1 MKTKLLFAIFVML
14 AFFASGQHETII
26 SPAQIGEIKVTPP
39 EFTGINVA
47 KTTND
52 LSLISSYLMEN
63 VAYPDND
70 ANHGSQGTEVVQ
82 FTVTAEGNVTDFK
95 VINSVSWEIDQ
106 EIIRVLKTTNGMW
119 KPGYNNNQQVDMT
132 KEVSMMFCLRE
143 LDKPVGEIFT
153 GWASASYTKGSKALF
168 EKRNVHKALKCFD
181 DGINY
186 LPYDK
191 SLLML
196 RGICRYELGNKEGA
210 FEDWNRM
217 SNLGCDIDMS
227 DYAELLQ
234 SMKGYEDLMAFVK
247 K

>member
-1 MKTKLLFAIFVML
+1 MKTKVLFTIFVMWGFV
-14 AFFASGQHETII
+14 AFGQQETLI

-39 EFTGINVA
+39 EFTGIIVA
-47 KTTND
+47 KTTTD
-52 LSLISSYLMEN
+52 LSLISSYLMGN
-63 VAYPDND
+63 VSYPDND
-70 ANHGSQGTEVVQ
+70 AEHGSQGTEVVQ
-82 FTVTAEGNVTDFK
+82 FTVTADGNVKDFK

-106 EIIRVLKTTNGMW
+106 EIIRALKTTDGMW
-119 KPGYNNNQQVDMT
+119 KPGYNNNQKVDMT
-132 KEVSMMFCLRE
+132 KEVSLMFCIRKME
-143 LDKPVGEIFT
+143 KPVREIFT
-153 GWASASYTKGSKALF
+153 DRATLSYNKGSKALF
-168 EKRNVHKALKCFD
+168 EKGNVHKALKCFD

-191 SLLML
+191 GLLML

-210 FEDWNRM
+210 IEDWNRM
-217 SNLGCDIDMS
+217 SSLGSDIDMS

>member
-1 MKTKLLFAIFVML
+1 MKTKLLFVIFVLL
-14 AFFASGQHETII
+14 AFVAFGQQETLI

-39 EFTGINVA
+39 EFTGISVA
-47 KTTND
+47 KTTSD

-63 VAYPDND
+63 VLYPDND

-132 KEVSMMFCLRE
+132 KEVSMVFCLRE
-143 LDKPVGEIFT
+143 LEKPVQEIFT
-153 GWASASYTKGSKALF
+153 DWATTSYKKGSKALF
-168 EKRNVHKALKCFD
+168 EKHNVHKALKCFNE
-181 DGINY
+181 GINY

-196 RGICRYELGNKEGA
+196 RGICRYELGNKDGA
-210 FEDWNRM
+210 MEDWNRM

-227 DYAELLQ
+227 EYAELLQ
-234 SMKGYEDLMAFVK
+234 SMKGYEDLMAYIK